1 MRSSDA
7 AHDMT
12 SHFPQRQKPTK
23 MLTDLFHGRVKAIK
37 MANDSGSHA
46 DSGSDMGATGDA
58 RHSYTPAG
66 KSQENSLDDGDEKAY
81 EEEDVSERLTR
92 ARP

>member
-1 MRSSDA
+1 MRSSDV
-7 AHDMT
+7 AHDMK
-12 SHFPQRQKPTK
+12 SHLPQRQKPTK
-23 MLTDLFHGRVKAIK
+23 VLTDLLHRRVKAIK
-37 MANDSGSHA
+37 NANDSSSHA

-66 KSQENSLDDGDEKAY
+66 ESQENSFDDGDEKAY
-81 EEEDVSERLTR
+81 EEEDVSERLSR